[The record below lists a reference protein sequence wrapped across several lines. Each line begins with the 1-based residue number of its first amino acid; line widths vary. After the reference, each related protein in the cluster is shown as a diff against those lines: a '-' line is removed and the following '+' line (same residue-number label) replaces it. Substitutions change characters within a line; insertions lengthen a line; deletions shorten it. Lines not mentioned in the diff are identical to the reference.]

1 MKVKLKAA
9 VFDASGLHK
18 RGDIIEVDKVNP
30 FIMTPIEEA
39 EAEPEPIET
48 PKPKKTTAKSK
59 K

>member
-9 VFDASGLHK
+9 VLDASGLHK
-18 RGDIIEVDKVNP
+18 RGDIIEVDTINP
-30 FIMTPIEEA
+30 FIMTPIDEA
-39 EAEPEPIET
+39 DAEPIET